1 MLRPYVQSDLPEV
14 LDAWYEASRIAHSFL
29 SDEFFEA
36 ERIQIANDW
45 MPIADV
51 TVSEHEGRVI
61 GFVAMV
67 GDEVGG
73 LFVHPDFQRRGIGRA
88 LLCSALESR
97 PHLELDVFEANEIGR
112 RFYRDFGFHQVDRH
126 TSDATGYAELRLRF
140 DDAMEAEPTSD
151 LEAAVQPVALSLR
164 PIGLR
169 QSRFFPE
176 EGESEDAS
184 DPAHG
189 GLPRR
194 FIPVVQ
200 HEV

>member
-1 MLRPYVQSDLPEV
+1 M
-14 LDAWYEASRIAHSFL
+14 FTTL
-29 SDEFFEA
+29 SLA
-36 ERIQIANDW
+36 QW
-45 MPIADV
+45 
-51 TVSEHEGRVI
+51 
-61 GFVAMV
+61 
-67 GDEVGG
+67 
-73 LFVHPDFQRRGIGRA
+73 
-88 LLCSALESR
+88 
-97 PHLELDVFEANEIGR
+97 
-112 RFYRDFGFHQVDRH
+112 VDRH
-126 TSDATGYAELRLRF
+126 TSDATGTPSCASGS
-140 DDAMEAEPTSD
+140 MTPEAEPTSD